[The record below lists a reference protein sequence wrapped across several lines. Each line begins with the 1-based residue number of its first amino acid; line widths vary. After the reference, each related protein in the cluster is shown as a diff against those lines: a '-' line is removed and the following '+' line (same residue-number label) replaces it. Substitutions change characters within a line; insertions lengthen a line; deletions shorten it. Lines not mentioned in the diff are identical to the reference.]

1 MSHTQSHWLPKN
13 RVLVMGILND
23 TPDSFADKGA
33 YYDRKTAI
41 ARGIQIAREGA
52 DVIDIGGE
60 STRPGADPVSA
71 EEELDRVIPVIE
83 GLRRKQ
89 VRSLI
94 SIDTYKAVVADRALR
109 AGARVINDISGLR
122 FDTGMAEVARRQRAG
137 LILMHIRGTPKTMQQ
152 LPPVRDVVATV
163 RAGLRWSVKTA
174 LAAGVSKWHIADRK
188 STRLNSSHT

>member
-1 MSHTQSHWLPKN
+1 M
-13 RVLVMGILND
+13 VMGILNV

-33 YYDRKTAI
+33 NYDRRTAI
-41 ARGIQIAREGA
+41 ARGLEIAREGA
-52 DVIDIGGE
+52 SVIDIGGE

-83 GLRRKQ
+83 GLRRKEL
-89 VRSLI
+89 RIPI

-122 FDTGMAEVARRQRAG
+122 FDSGMAEVARRHRAG

-152 LPPVRDVVATV
+152 LPPVRDIVSSV
-163 RAGLRWSVKTA
+163 RAGLRWSVRSEEHTSE
-174 LAAGVSKWHIADRK
+174 LQ
-188 STRLNSSHT
+188 SH